1 MRRPSRS
8 RGCVRHTAGLDT
20 DTGVSPCQDFGAGT
34 PEWLLHEPAGPL
46 SLQLAA
52 VLERN
57 RPPRPSPAEAAA
69 ELAGRDEVI
78 AALLAV
84 HGPPRLS
91 RPAPG
96 SARFAALARSIVYQQ
111 LNGRAAATIH
121 GRLVTALGGVLS
133 PESVLAADESTL
145 RSAGLSRSK
154 AAAVVDLADKVASGA
169 VRLERIGRLGDEE
182 VVTELVQ
189 VRGVGRWTAE
199 MFLMFTLGRLDVWP
213 TGDYGVRVGFARAW
227 GLPEVPT
234 ALALAAHGEQFRPY
248 RSVAAWYC
256 WRAVEQQ

>member
-1 MRRPSRS
+1 MTAVPDRTRPLR
-8 RGCVRHTAGLDT
+8 
-20 DTGVSPCQDFGAGT
+20 T
-34 PEWLLHEPAGPL
+34 P
-46 SLQLAA
+46 
-52 VLERN
+52 
-57 RPPRPSPAEAAA
+57 PAEAAA
-69 ELAGRDEVI
+69 ELARRDPVI
-78 AALLAV
+78 AGLLAA

-96 SARFAALARSIVYQQ
+96 PARFAALARSIVYQQ

-121 GRLVTALGGVLS
+121 GRLVTVLGGALS
-133 PESVLAADESTL
+133 AQAVLAADEATL

-169 VRLERIGRLGDEE
+169 VRLERIGRLTDEE
-182 VVTELVQ
+182 VVSELVQ

-213 TGDYGVRVGFARAW
+213 TGDYGVRVGYARAW

-234 ALALAAHGEQFRPY
+234 PLSLAAHGDRFRPY

-256 WRAVEQQ
+256 WRAVEQR